1 MDLALRRRF
10 LWVDLHPDYDVLS
23 NWLGREGNN
32 PAKFRSDDLRTCNQ
46 LLEEKGI
53 PPEQQ
58 VGHALFML
66 QTFGSESQPSVDKP
80 LVPEALRRIVRFSVL
95 PYVRELCVMQFG
107 RTDNELISRV
117 EEILLRCLT
126 TTDQNNSADGDSE
139 S

>member
-1 MDLALRRRF
+1 
-10 LWVDLHPDYDVLS
+10 
-23 NWLGREGNN
+23 
-32 PAKFRSDDLRTCNQ
+32 
-46 LLEEKGI
+46 
-53 PPEQQ
+53 
-58 VGHALFML
+58 ML

-80 LVPEALRRIVRFSVL
+80 LVLEARRRIVRFSVL

-126 TTDQNNSADGDSE
+126 TTDQNNAADGDSE

>member
-1 MDLALRRRF
+1 
-10 LWVDLHPDYDVLS
+10 
-23 NWLGREGNN
+23 
-32 PAKFRSDDLRTCNQ
+32 
-46 LLEEKGI
+46 
-53 PPEQQ
+53 
-58 VGHALFML
+58 ML

-80 LVPEALRRIVRFSVL
+80 LVLEALRRIVRFSVL

-126 TTDQNNSADGDSE
+126 TTDQNNAADGDSE